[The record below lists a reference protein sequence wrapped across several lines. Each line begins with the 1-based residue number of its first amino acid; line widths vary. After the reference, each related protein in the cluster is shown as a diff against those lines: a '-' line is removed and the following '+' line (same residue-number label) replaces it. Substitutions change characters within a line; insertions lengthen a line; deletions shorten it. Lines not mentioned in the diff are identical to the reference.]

1 MTEITPKPC
10 PFCGGLP
17 YFYQIY
23 ERGGYVWKVMCGG
36 SDGKRVDCCAILND
50 WPTQEEAITAW
61 NKRNSPPENASS
73 ELFAVVKS
81 YADSNNC
88 VGCRERK
95 QTARNLIENIG
106 KEART

>member
-17 YFYQIY
+17 HFYQIY

-73 ELFAVVKS
+73 EIFAVVKS
-81 YADSNNC
+81 VAECESYP
-88 VGCRERK
+88 RYKELK
-95 QTARNLIENIG
+95 EIARNVLKKI
-106 KEART
+106 TD